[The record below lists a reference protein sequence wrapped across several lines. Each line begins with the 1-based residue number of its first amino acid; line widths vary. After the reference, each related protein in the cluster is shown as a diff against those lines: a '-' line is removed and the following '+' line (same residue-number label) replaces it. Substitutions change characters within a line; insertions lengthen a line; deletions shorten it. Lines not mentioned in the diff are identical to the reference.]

1 MMVVVVLEI
10 VIQLGMILC
19 LSFLNILIDFI
30 SCRNRNA
37 GARVAC
43 GLIKL
48 ISSNGLNIKPTMSA
62 SFLTI
67 IFAVIIFFY

>member
-10 VIQLGMILC
+10 VIQLGMIFL
-19 LSFLNILIDFI
+19 LNILIDFI

-43 GLIKL
+43 GLIK
-48 ISSNGLNIKPTMSA
+48 ITSSNGLNIKPTISA
-62 SFLTI
+62 LFLSI
-67 IFAVIIFFY
+67 IVVFITFFY